1 MKGYTSKAQSRTWL
15 LRTIFEFRA
24 FDNIY
29 AMTGGGPANSTMV
42 LSMFTYLLSD
52 QHHVRGA
59 LPDPDDPDRC
69 QCRVGSA
76 EPDDLLTDPMV
87 DHAVARIEQQL
98 PAQRANDGSDH
109 HWYDQ
114 RSTADADPRQADV
127 EQQRDT
133 KSEDH
138 FRCRSG
144 RRVDEGYPN
153 AASEDWIAQQILIV
167 LQPDIA
173 AAKQSLAL
181 CVTCEAEIE
190 REGQRH
196 SKNAKH
202 HRERWKDRRA
212 REIAIERDAPPSPC
226 RARRRSRYRG
236 VLRELAAAKFPHL
249 LSSPRIRNHGTSL
262 PLQHVLMQHAVQ
274 SPCAIWPYVATS
286 SPTMKEEEMSE
297 RRRAAIVTGAAG
309 GIGREL
315 VLGLLDKGLR
325 IAAVDRTAQGLAE
338 LTQAAQEGQRGVN
351 LLTIEADLAGDE
363 AIDEIVAK
371 TRGRFG
377 VIDILVNNAGV
388 GQATIR
394 SDNRQRPIKFWEVT
408 PELWKLFVAVHNNAP
423 MALSR
428 AVVHDMM
435 RQKWGRIVNITT
447 SLGTMIRE
455 GSPTYGPSKAALE
468 AFSAIMAK
476 DLAGTGVTVNV
487 LVPGGVTNTGM
498 VPLEAGYDR
507 AEMIQPGVMAPPLNW
522 LVSDAAAGVT
532 GRRFLAVH
540 WDPSLPPEEA
550 AAKAGAPVAWTDI
563 ATMPIEP
570 PRRH

>member
-1 MKGYTSKAQSRTWL
+1 MS
-15 LRTIFEFRA
+15 
-24 FDNIY
+24 
-29 AMTGGGPANSTMV
+29 
-42 LSMFTYLLSD
+42 
-52 QHHVRGA
+52 
-59 LPDPDDPDRC
+59 
-69 QCRVGSA
+69 
-76 EPDDLLTDPMV
+76 
-87 DHAVARIEQQL
+87 
-98 PAQRANDGSDH
+98 
-109 HWYDQ
+109 
-114 RSTADADPRQADV
+114 
-127 EQQRDT
+127 EQQRT
-133 KSEDH
+133 
-138 FRCRSG
+138 
-144 RRVDEGYPN
+144 
-153 AASEDWIAQQILIV
+153 
-167 LQPDIA
+167 
-173 AAKQSLAL
+173 
-181 CVTCEAEIE
+181 
-190 REGQRH
+190 
-196 SKNAKH
+196 
-202 HRERWKDRRA
+202 
-212 REIAIERDAPPSPC
+212 
-226 RARRRSRYRG
+226 
-236 VLRELAAAKFPHL
+236 
-249 LSSPRIRNHGTSL
+249 
-262 PLQHVLMQHAVQ
+262 
-274 SPCAIWPYVATS
+274 
-286 SPTMKEEEMSE
+286 
-297 RRRAAIVTGAAG
+297 AIVTGAAG

-315 VLGLLDKGLR
+315 VLGLLGKELR
-325 IAAVDRTAQGLAE
+325 VAAVDRTAQGLAE
-338 LTQAAQEGQRGVN
+338 LTQMAQQRQHGTN
-351 LLTIEADLAGDE
+351 LLAIEVDLARDE
-363 AIDEIVAK
+363 AVDEIVGK

-428 AVVHDMM
+428 ALVHDMM

-487 LVPGGVTNTGM
+487 LVPGGVTNTPM

-507 AEMIQPGVMAPPLNW
+507 AEMIQPAVMAAPLNW

-570 PRRH
+570 PQRH